1 MDAAWPLGFDGGFCH
16 DLVRMPK
23 TTASGGQPPPAGGAD
38 LLRLDKQLCFALY
51 SSSLAMTK
59 VYKPLLDDL
68 GLTYPQFLV
77 MMALWEHDHRGVGEL
92 GDQLFLDSG
101 TLTPLLKRM
110 ESSGLVARAR
120 AKDDERRVVVT
131 LTPAGAELR
140 AKAEHVPV
148 EIACAMQAS
157 VDEIADLRER
167 LHGLRERLAGA
178 QRTPR

>member
-1 MDAAWPLGFDGGFCH
+1 
-16 DLVRMPK
+16 MPK
-23 TTASGGQPPPAGGAD
+23 TTATGGQPPRAGGAD

-92 GDQLFLDSG
+92 GEQLFLDSG

-110 ESSGLVARAR
+110 ESSGLVVRAR

-131 LTPAGAELR
+131 LTPAGEALR
-140 AKAEHVPV
+140 AKAERVPV
-148 EIACAMQAS
+148 AIARAMQAS
-157 VDEIADLRER
+157 ADEIADLREQ
-167 LHGLRERLAGA
+167 LHALRERLAGA

>member
-1 MDAAWPLGFDGGFCH
+1 
-16 DLVRMPK
+16 MPK
-23 TTASGGQPPPAGGAD
+23 TTATGGQPPRAGGAD

-51 SSSLAMTK
+51 SSSLAMSK

-92 GDQLFLDSG
+92 GEQLFLDSG

-110 ESSGLVARAR
+110 ESSGLVVRAR

-131 LTPAGAELR
+131 LTPAGEALR
-140 AKAEHVPV
+140 AKAERVPV
-148 EIACAMQAS
+148 AIARAMQAS
-157 VDEIADLRER
+157 VDEIADLREQ
-167 LHGLRERLAGA
+167 LHALRERLAGA

>member
-1 MDAAWPLGFDGGFCH
+1 
-16 DLVRMPK
+16 MPK
-23 TTASGGQPPPAGGAD
+23 TTAPGGRPPLAGGAD

-51 SSSLAMTK
+51 ASSLAMTK

-77 MMALWEHDHRGVGEL
+77 MMALWEHDHRSVGEL

-110 ESSGLVARAR
+110 ESSGLVVRAR

-131 LTPAGAELR
+131 LTPAGAALR
-140 AKAEHVPV
+140 EKAERVPV
-148 EIACAMQAS
+148 EIARAVQAS
-157 VDEIADLRER
+157 ADEVIDLRER

-178 QRTPR
+178 QHRSPR

>member
-1 MDAAWPLGFDGGFCH
+1 MRPLGSDGGLCH

-23 TTASGGQPPPAGGAD
+23 TTAPGGRPPLAGGAD

-51 SSSLAMTK
+51 ASSLAMTK

-77 MMALWEHDHRGVGEL
+77 MMALWEHDHRSVGEL

-110 ESSGLVARAR
+110 ESSGLVVRAR

-131 LTPAGAELR
+131 LTPAGAALR
-140 AKAEHVPV
+140 EKAERVPV
-148 EIACAMQAS
+148 EIARAVQAS
-157 VDEIADLRER
+157 ADEVIDLRER

-178 QRTPR
+178 QHRSPR